1 MRELMNGAEAISRA
15 ALDAGCDFFAGYP
28 ITPATPILIDMV
40 RELPLLGG
48 TAIQAEDEI
57 AAIGM
62 CIGAAMGGKRVLTAT
77 SGPGMS
83 LYSENIGL
91 AIMGEVPMVIIDCQ
105 RMGPA
110 TGAATTTSQG
120 DIQFLRWGTSGGFPL
135 IVLAPADVEDCYS
148 CTRRAFMLAERYRVP
163 VIVATD
169 KETVSAYAT
178 VKIESLQAETVPPR
192 KMLRSEAA
200 FRIFNPK
207 TPTEVL
213 PLADMST
220 HIIRFN
226 TSSHDPAGY
235 LTKDPTQ
242 LTELNSHLEMK
253 ISNQREALEWHAY
266 EQDQGARTLLISYG
280 ISTGSMLEAARILR
294 KEGRPIATLALK
306 SIWPVP
312 ETILRISLEL
322 AETIL
327 VIEMNNGQY
336 RREIERLCRTDQVV
350 HGVCSLS
357 GELISPDD
365 ILIEGGLR

>member
-1 MRELMNGAEAISRA
+1 MRELINGAEAISRA

-62 CIGAAMGGKRVLTAT
+62 CIGAALGGKRVLTAT

-120 DIQFLRWGTSGGFPL
+120 DIQFLRWGTSGGYPL
-135 IVLAPADVEDCYS
+135 IVLAPASVEDCYS
-148 CTRRAFMLAERYRVP
+148 CTLRAFMLSERYRVP

-178 VKIESLQAETVPPR
+178 VDVEHLKGAAVPPR
-192 KMLRSEAA
+192 ERLGRNTPYH
-200 FRIFNPK
+200 IFNPES
-207 TPTEVL
+207 PSEVL

-226 TSSHDPAGY
+226 TSSHDPTGY

-253 ISNQREALEWHAY
+253 ILEQRIDLEWYAY
-266 EQDQGARTLLISYG
+266 EQDQGAHTLMISYG
-280 ISTGSMLEAARILR
+280 ISAGSMLEAASILR
-294 KEGRPIATLALK
+294 QEGHPVAILTLK

-312 ETILRISLEL
+312 EAILRQALGT

-336 RREIERLCRTDQVV
+336 LREIERLCRTDQAIRS
-350 HGVCSLS
+350 VCSLS

-365 ILIEGGLR
+365 ILKEGGFR